1 MNKPVSRWIAY
12 LPYAA
17 IAAFF
22 LACFLAFQGDLKK
35 VDLRALPQAYG
46 VYACVAALAFASY
59 VVRAVRWR
67 MYLQQLGYDFPPLFG
82 VLTYIAG
89 FAYTLA
95 PGKVGELMKATY
107 YGRYGIP
114 LSAVAAAFFVERL
127 VDLGVF
133 VCLALVFLGFQAKG
147 YGTMLAIAGLCV
159 PVIVLAIA
167 VLDAQQLRRIFRVPF
182 VRRPRLDAI
191 GDAIVNATLSAKQ
204 LLTLR
209 RLSGGLLLGF
219 LAWGLE
225 CTTLFV
231 LAQIVPQT
239 PIGFGDSIGIYA
251 AAIVVGAISFL
262 PGGLG
267 TTEALL
273 LALLVGYG
281 FGMSDAL
288 LLTLVCRLLTL
299 WFAVGL
305 GWAAVGLLRVSRQG
319 SAQ

>member
-1 MNKPVSRWIAY
+1 
-12 LPYAA
+12 
-17 IAAFF
+17 
-22 LACFLAFQGDLKK
+22 
-35 VDLRALPQAYG
+35 
-46 VYACVAALAFASY
+46 
-59 VVRAVRWR
+59 
-67 MYLQQLGYDFPPLFG
+67 
-82 VLTYIAG
+82 
-89 FAYTLA
+89 
-95 PGKVGELMKATY
+95 
-107 YGRYGIP
+107 
-114 LSAVAAAFFVERL
+114 VAAAFFVERL
-127 VDLGVF
+127 ADLGVF

-159 PVIVLAIA
+159 PVVVLAIA
-167 VLDAQQLRRIFRVPF
+167 VLDAEQLRRIFRIPF
-182 VRRPRLDAI
+182 VRTPRLDAI

-209 RLSGGLLLGF
+209 RLAGGLLLGF
-219 LAWGLE
+219 LAWGAE

-273 LALLVGYG
+273 VALLVGYG

-305 GWAAVGLLRVSRQG
+305 GWAAVGLLRVLRREASQ
-319 SAQ
+319 

>member
-12 LPYAA
+12 IPHAA

-22 LACFLAFQGDLKK
+22 LVCFLLFQGDLRK

-46 VYACVAALAFASY
+46 VYASVLALAFSGY
-59 VVRAVRWR
+59 VIRAVRWR
-67 MYLQQLGYDFPPLFG
+67 MYLKQLGYDFPPLFG

-107 YGRYGIP
+107 YHRYG
-114 LSAVAAAFFVERL
+114 
-127 VDLGVF
+127 
-133 VCLALVFLGFQAKG
+133 
-147 YGTMLAIAGLCV
+147 CV
-159 PVIVLAIA
+159 PVVVLAIA
-167 VLDAQQLRRIFRVPF
+167 VLDAEQLRRIVRVPF
-182 VRRPRLDAI
+182 VRNLRLDAI
-191 GDAIVNATLSAKQ
+191 AGAILNATLSAKQ

-209 RLSGGLLLGF
+209 RLAGGLLLGV
-219 LAWGLE
+219 LAWGAE
-225 CTTLFV
+225 CMTLFV

-239 PIGFGDSIGIYA
+239 SIGFGDSIGIYA
-251 AAIVVGAISFL
+251 AAIVVGALSFL

-267 TTEALL
+267 TTEVLL
-273 LALLVGYG
+273 VALLVGYG
-281 FGMSDAL
+281 FAMSDAL

-305 GWAAVGLLRVSRQG
+305 GWTAVGLLRVSRQG
-319 SAQ
+319 RSP

>member
-12 LPYAA
+12 IPHAA

-22 LACFLAFQGDLKK
+22 LVCFLLFQGDLRK

-46 VYACVAALAFASY
+46 VYASVLALAFSGY
-59 VVRAVRWR
+59 VIRAVRWR
-67 MYLQQLGYDFPPLFG
+67 MYLKQLGYDFPPLFG

-107 YGRYGIP
+107 YHRYGIP

-127 VDLGVF
+127 VDLGVV
-133 VCLALVFLGFQAKG
+133 VCLALVFLGFQTKG
-147 YGTMLAIAGLCV
+147 YGTLLAIAGLCV
-159 PVIVLAIA
+159 PVVVLAIA
-167 VLDAQQLRRIFRVPF
+167 VLDAEQLRRIVRVPF
-182 VRRPRLDAI
+182 VRNLRLDAI
-191 GDAIVNATLSAKQ
+191 AGAILNATLSAKQ

-209 RLSGGLLLGF
+209 RLAGGLLLGV
-219 LAWGLE
+219 LAWGAE
-225 CTTLFV
+225 CMTLFV

-239 PIGFGDSIGIYA
+239 SIGFGDSIGIYA
-251 AAIVVGAISFL
+251 AAIVVGALSFL

-267 TTEALL
+267 TTEVLL
-273 LALLVGYG
+273 VALLVGYG
-281 FGMSDAL
+281 FAMSDAL

-305 GWAAVGLLRVSRQG
+305 GWTAVGLLRVSRQG
-319 SAQ
+319 RSP